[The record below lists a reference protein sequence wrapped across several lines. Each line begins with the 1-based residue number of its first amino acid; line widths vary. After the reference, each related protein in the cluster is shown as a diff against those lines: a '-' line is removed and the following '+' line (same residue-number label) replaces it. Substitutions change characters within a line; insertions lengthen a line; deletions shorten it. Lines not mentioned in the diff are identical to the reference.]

1 MQRLFGWFVSES
13 ALIWFLHRSARLF
26 PVDWSAFDVWVRFTP
41 PDQVV
46 MAAGRYL
53 ALALAYWLLLSSI
66 IYSVGL
72 ISDLP
77 NLVRSVEWGTLPLV
91 RNAARR
97 AVALTMATVTIA
109 PSSIMLSPSIRF
121 RHDAPAGSDVHVDG
135 VDRKAPQEDTDRK
148 ANGAVISVTDN
159 GLILPPGATV
169 TVPKPTRP
177 SVATPQLVDR
187 TQIPPKS
194 TDRQTT
200 GIEPN
205 PPVTEA
211 VATEYQVIDGD
222 SLWSIAAHHL
232 AASHPEAPVSD
243 REVARYW
250 VQVVGLNRASLTSKN
265 PDMIFP
271 GEVIILP
278 PVDG

>member
-26 PVDWSAFDVWVRFTP
+26 PVDWSDFDVWVRFTP

-53 ALALAYWLLLSSI
+53 ALALAYWLLLSSTT
-66 IYSVGL
+66 YSVGL

-77 NLVRSVEWGTLPLV
+77 NLVRSVEWGTLPVV

-109 PSSIMLSPSIRF
+109 PSSVMLSPSVHF
-121 RHDAPAGSDVHVDG
+121 NHDAPAGPVIQVDG
-135 VDRKAPQEDTDRK
+135 ADRKAPEKNTDRE

-177 SVATPQLVDR
+177 SVATPRLVDR
-187 TQIPPKS
+187 TQMPARA
-194 TDRQTT
+194 TDLQTT
-200 GIEPN
+200 EIEPN
-205 PPVTEA
+205 PPVTKA
-211 VATEYQVIDGD
+211 AATEYQVIDGD
-222 SLWSIAAHHL
+222 SLWSIATHHL
-232 AASHPEAPVSD
+232 AASHPEAPLSD
-243 REVARYW
+243 REIARYW

-271 GEVIILP
+271 GEVIVLP

>member
-26 PVDWSAFDVWVRFTP
+26 PVDWSDFDVWVHFTP

-53 ALALAYWLLLSSI
+53 ALALAYWLLLSSTV
-66 IYSVGL
+66 YSVGL

-97 AVALTMATVTIA
+97 AVAFTMATVTIA
-109 PSSIMLSPSIRF
+109 PSSAMLSPSIHF
-121 RHDAPAGSDVHVDG
+121 SHGPVESGLQVDG
-135 VDRKAPQEDTDRK
+135 ADRE
-148 ANGAVISVTDN
+148 ANGQETDGGVISVTDN

-177 SVATPQLVDR
+177 SVATPRLVDR
-187 TQIPPKS
+187 SQMPAMA
-194 TDRQTT
+194 TDRLTT
-200 GIEPN
+200 EIEPD
-205 PPVTEA
+205 PPITEA
-211 VATEYQVIDGD
+211 AATEYQVIDGD

-232 AASHPEAPVSD
+232 STSRPEAALSD
-243 REVARYW
+243 REIARYW

-271 GEVIILP
+271 GEVIVLP
-278 PVDG
+278 PVGR